1 SGARTGRRIREISCA
16 WSPSGRCRSEV
27 RTYDGDATPRQSDLS
42 IWDVTASP
50 CLRVGRRRRAMG
62 ARRAQ
67 STSPSSTRRANT
79 PRRWSWPRVCGTA
92 QGRGAADVAESVG
105 TTSRSGPGSSRTAI
119 VWRRPGLAGSMDGA
133 HDLVRDLGA
142 GPLLRAGREIV
153 RTGGRER
160 ATPPEART
168 RLAGIRASRPAAGEP
183 VAVRRR
189 HGGGAGAR
197 SSPAPL
203 RWPVGRPARP
213 DVAHATAGPVPAG
226 RFVLDL
232 PSLPW
237 ARPSARRGTPT
248 HADAR
253 RRRGARHGDPA
264 RHHGAH
270 YICRASVGARTP
282 FPPRPTAIRLP

>member
-1 SGARTGRRIREISCA
+1 
-16 WSPSGRCRSEV
+16 
-27 RTYDGDATPRQSDLS
+27 
-42 IWDVTASP
+42 
-50 CLRVGRRRRAMG
+50 
-62 ARRAQ
+62 
-67 STSPSSTRRANT
+67 
-79 PRRWSWPRVCGTA
+79 
-92 QGRGAADVAESVG
+92 
-105 TTSRSGPGSSRTAI
+105 
-119 VWRRPGLAGSMDGA
+119 MDGA

-237 ARPSARRGTPT
+237 ARPAARRGTPT
-248 HADAR
+248 HAAPR
-253 RRRGARHGDPA
+253 RPRGARHGGPA
-264 RHHGAH
+264 RRH
-270 YICRASVGARTP
+270 RARYSSRAPGGARP
-282 FPPRPTAIRLP
+282 AVPPPPPGPP